1 MSPKGLW
8 LRAMVPSC
16 RSLALQLVDPA
27 RPGDFNQAA
36 MELGAIVCTPQR
48 PLCSHCPVQSL
59 CRARQRV
66 SHPRKG
72 GSQASSGVTPAPWHP
87 ALSVPLRWSG
97 SSSQPHRACQAVVT
111 WRSVVSGSSDPSLCR
126 QGAACGSL
134 IPFHPATESVYRAG
148 QRPSLWA
155 WHLSP
160 LGLSKALESLFPAPN
175 TGQCPLCAPP
185 TEPWDQTLG
194 VTNFPRKAGRKPPRE
209 ECSAICVLEQ
219 PKALGGARILL
230 VQRPNSGTWILA
242 VQGGGMRNR

>member
-1 MSPKGLW
+1 
-8 LRAMVPSC
+8 MVPSC
-16 RSLALQLVDPA
+16 RSLAQQLVDPA

-97 SSSQPHRACQAVVT
+97 SSSQPHRACRAVVT
-111 WRSVVSGSSDPSLCR
+111 WRSVVSGSPSPSLCC

-134 IPFHPATESVYRAG
+134 IPSVSSCNRVIL
-148 QRPSLWA
+148 QSWA
-155 WHLSP
+155 KACS
-160 LGLSKALESLFPAPN
+160 LGLAPEPTRPERGSWISLPSSQHWTVPAVRTSHRALGPDPGSNQLSQKGQPQAPQ
-175 TGQCPLCAPP
+175 GGVLCHLCSGAAQGPWGCPHSAGAEAQLRYLDP
-185 TEPWDQTLG
+185 G
-194 VTNFPRKAGRKPPRE
+194 SAGRWH
-209 ECSAICVLEQ
+209 EQ
-219 PKALGGARILL
+219 LGR
-230 VQRPNSGTWILA
+230 N
-242 VQGGGMRNR
+242 GGSSS